1 MVMMMIVVMGV
12 VVGGGGG
19 GQKSEGGLL
28 QFLPLEGRAGCL
40 LEGWV
45 KVKFAL

>member
-12 VVGGGGG
+12 VVG

-40 LEGWV
+40 LERWV